1 MSSLPRQKRLTKFQ
15 PRGGG
20 LSLTIALNVTPSS
33 YPMNF
38 WGLLSRV
45 AAIAH
50 TTEQNSLIG
59 SSFAKLKIFHWLR
72 CCHQYLNQY
81 VLPLNQISSMDNP
94 FTYIS
99 NEHLIFHA

>member
-1 MSSLPRQKRLTKFQ
+1 MSSLPRQTRVTKFQ

-20 LSLTIALNVTPSS
+20 LSLTITLNVTPSS
-33 YPMNF
+33 YPMNV

-50 TTEQNSLIG
+50 TTEQNFLIG
-59 SSFAKLKIFHWLR
+59 SFAKLKIFHLLR
-72 CCHQYLNQY
+72 CCHQYLTQH